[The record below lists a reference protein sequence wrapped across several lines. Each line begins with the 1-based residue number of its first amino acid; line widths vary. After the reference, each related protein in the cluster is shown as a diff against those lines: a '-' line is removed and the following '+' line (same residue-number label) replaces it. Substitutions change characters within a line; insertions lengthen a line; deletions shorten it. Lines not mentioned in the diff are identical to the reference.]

1 MHGTGLFNALSNLMV
16 GGSVVTMT
24 GRRFD
29 PVELLDT
36 VQARADQLDVDRR

>member
-1 MHGTGLFNALSNLMV
+1 MHGTGPFDALRNLMV
-16 GGSVVTMT
+16 GGASSPMV

-36 VQARADQLDVDRR
+36 STPADNDLDRR